1 MTGPCL
7 KPRTAPTS
15 KMQSRQ
21 NLRAVSRRQ
30 RTTTRAL
37 SDTNLVISGA
47 TAVSLALGRFVF
59 LDFQRDNAARQ
70 GMPVQNGVTH
80 EEAGDRLAGEVPF
93 LKATKDPAGFNIID
107 VFAWGAIGHALGY
120 AALA

>member
-1 MTGPCL
+1 MH
-7 KPRTAPTS
+7 R
-15 KMQSRQ
+15 
-21 NLRAVSRRQ
+21 
-30 RTTTRAL
+30 
-37 SDTNLVISGA
+37 A

-93 LKATKDPAGFNIID
+93 LK
-107 VFAWGAIGHALGY
+107 
-120 AALA
+120 